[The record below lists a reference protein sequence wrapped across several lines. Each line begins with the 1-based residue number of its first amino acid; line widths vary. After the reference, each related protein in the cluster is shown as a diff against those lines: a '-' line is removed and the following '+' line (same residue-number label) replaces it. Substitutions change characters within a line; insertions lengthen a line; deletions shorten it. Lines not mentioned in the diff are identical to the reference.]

1 MKKSTTLMLWVIF
14 GALLTSCSEE
24 EIANEE
30 NFSQKAI
37 GFNVLSNAAQ
47 TWAIPTTPSKRA
59 KPTTPTNLTSTDFDV
74 FAFTANGTA
83 FRGFGLLRVQSRN
96 G

>member
-1 MKKSTTLMLWVIF
+1 MLWVIF
-14 GALLTSCSEE
+14 GALLTGCSEE

-47 TWAIPTTPSKRA
+47 T
-59 KPTTPTNLTSTDFDV
+59 
-74 FAFTANGTA
+74 
-83 FRGFGLLRVQSRN
+83 
-96 G
+96 